1 MILRGTV
8 RAAYE
13 ELGLPSDDA
22 TIDKVWQEIV
32 AGAAGRAETIHTML
46 SQQIDPEL
54 GLALDRELPGRDI
67 PVQASY
73 GRHAAPGD
81 WA

>member
-13 ELGLPSDDA
+13 ELGLPADDA

-32 AGAAGRAETIHTML
+32 AGAAGRAESIHSML
-46 SQQIDPEL
+46 EQDPEL
-54 GLALDRELPGRDI
+54 GW
-67 PVQASY
+67 AS
-73 GRHAAPGD
+73 
-81 WA
+81 